1 MELAKQLS
9 IHSHVTYLVSTNKI
23 RELEYK
29 GLITAFSNSSTLD
42 IVGLNDGNNESIE
55 FVIKDSQINLNNIT
69 EVCVIYI

>member
-23 RELEYK
+23 KELEYK

-55 FVIKDSQINLNNIT
+55 FVLRDSQISLNNT
-69 EVCVIYI
+69 NVVCVIYI